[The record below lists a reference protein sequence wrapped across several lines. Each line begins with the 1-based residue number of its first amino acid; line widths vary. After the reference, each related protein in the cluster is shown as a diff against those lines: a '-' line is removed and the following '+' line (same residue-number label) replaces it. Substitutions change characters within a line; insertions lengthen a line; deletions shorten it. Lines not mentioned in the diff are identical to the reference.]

1 MQDLRSQFWDSQITA
16 LRLESENKRVTRQL
30 NEAVDQRRYES
41 ERLKN
46 GMEELK
52 ANNETAIAQAR
63 KQTASV
69 QRDKSGLQQSLDTLK
84 AETAR
89 LNRRLPRMG
98 SPMTP
103 EVGERSD
110 LLTLNDRE
118 IDDVS
123 GLAP

>member
-1 MQDLRSQFWDSQITA
+1 MQDLRSQFWDSQTTV

-84 AETAR
+84 AE
-89 LNRRLPRMG
+89 
-98 SPMTP
+98 
-103 EVGERSD
+103 
-110 LLTLNDRE
+110 
-118 IDDVS
+118 I
-123 GLAP
+123 